1 MSQKKRSSGSSGSK
15 NSGKGAKAYSGKVS
29 KGAGGKTAS
38 DKERGSKLG
47 GKSGTANRMMH
58 TKVKTARGRKLSSTL
73 WLSRQLNDP
82 YVKQAKAEGY
92 ASRAAYKIK
101 EMDDRYNFLKKGK
114 RVIDLGAAPGGWTQV
129 CVERTGSIPEEIS
142 VVGIDYLQMMEVP
155 GATILMKDFLDDDA
169 PDALI
174 DALGG
179 NQPDVVLSDMAAPT
193 TGHRRTDH
201 IRTMHLVEVALDFAL
216 KVLKPGGHFLS
227 KTFQGGTEAELLNL
241 LKSNFQEVHHVKPP
255 ASREGSVELYLFAR
269 NFKGAD
275 RNKRVDS
282 DEDL

>member
-1 MSQKKRSSGSSGSK
+1 MSQRKRTSGSK
-15 NSGKGAKAYSGKVS
+15 NSGKGAKAFSSKKSRAALGKP
-29 KGAGGKTAS
+29 AS
-38 DKERGSKLG
+38 TKERGAKLG
-47 GKSGTANRMMH
+47 GKAGSANRMMH

-73 WLSRQLNDP
+73 WLERQLNDP

-92 ASRAAYKIK
+92 ASRAAYKLK
-101 EMDDRYNFLKKGK
+101 EMDDRYNILKKGK
-114 RVIDLGAAPGGWTQV
+114 RIIDLGAAPGGWSQV
-129 CVERTGSIPEEIS
+129 SVERTGSKPENVT

-169 PDALI
+169 PEALME
-174 DALGG
+174 ALGG
-179 NQPDVVLSDMAAPT
+179 HPPDVVLSDMAAPT
-193 TGHRRTDH
+193 TGHRKTDH

-241 LKSNFQEVHHVKPP
+241 LKANFQEIHHVKPP

-269 NFKGAD
+269 NFKGRGAD
-275 RNKRVDS
+275 ASPDS
-282 DEDL
+282 TAGN